1 MGSLGKSSRM
11 GDAIGAVLPLA
22 IGVALSPLP
31 VIAVV
36 LMLTTG
42 RARVNGPAFV
52 LGWLGGLAVVGAVVL
67 LISGG
72 ANASS
77 SGGPA
82 TWVSWVKVVLGVLLV
97 LVAVRQSWP
106 G

>member
-52 LGWLGGLAVVGAVVL
+52 LCWLGGLAVVGAVVL

-72 ANASS
+72 AGASA

-82 TWVSWVKVVLGVLLV
+82 TWVSWVKVLLGVLLV